1 MNDYA
6 VSPDGRRKA
15 RVGLALWLG
24 VPAFW
29 AVGFWV
35 FLSST
40 NGYVPKT
47 LSEVM
52 VTSAYVHPKE
62 ATSTVCD
69 VRDCVE
75 AWTTDVGTFMR
86 YSSERKADSVAYIL
100 GDQARRNGNIVVDF
114 GTKKLSFQQKADAVY
129 LLFPGKDWY

>member
-1 MNDYA
+1 
-6 VSPDGRRKA
+6 
-15 RVGLALWLG
+15 LALPALG
-24 VPAFW
+24 AL
-29 AVGFWV
+29 GFW
-35 FLSST
+35 LLMTST

-52 VTSAYVHPKE
+52 VTSAHVHPKE
-62 ATSTVCD
+62 ATATVCA
-69 VRDCVE
+69 VNDCVE

-86 YSSERKADSVAYIL
+86 YGSERKADYVTYVL

-114 GTKKLSFQQKADAVY
+114 GTKEMSFQQRVDAVY

>member
-6 VSPDGRRKA
+6 LGPDGRRKA
-15 RVGLALWLG
+15 RVGLALWLAL
-24 VPAFW
+24 PALGAF
-29 AVGFWV
+29 GFW
-35 FLSST
+35 LLLMST
-40 NGYVPKT
+40 NGYVPQT

-62 ATSTVCD
+62 ATETVCA
-69 VRDCVE
+69 VNDCVE

-86 YSSERKADSVAYIL
+86 YKSERKADYVTYLL

-114 GTKKLSFQQKADAVY
+114 GSKEMSFQQKIDAVH